1 MDEKRFI
8 EIIEANNEKLVNLM
22 DEKIE
27 ANNGKLA
34 NLMDEKIEANN
45 EKLVNLIDKKIEAN
59 NEKLANLMDK
69 KIIANNGRIADF
81 MDMNNEA
88 LLLKLDK
95 RFVKLEREIKE
106 VRKELKGEIKE
117 VREELKGEI
126 GEVREEL
133 KEVKTEVNNNKT
145 TEVNNNKTYFEE
157 TYDQKNNILFQ
168 KFELNERFHMIEREE
183 LNKYKKENDERLNSY
198 DARITNLEK
207 AVNA

>member
-22 DEKIE
+22 DE
-27 ANNGKLA
+27 
-34 NLMDEKIEANN
+34 
-45 EKLVNLIDKKIEAN
+45 KIEAN

-95 RFVKLEREIKE
+95 RFVKLEE
-106 VRKELKGEIKE
+106 EIKE
-117 VREELKGEI
+117 VREELK
-126 GEVREEL
+126 
-133 KEVKTEVNNNKT
+133 EVK

-207 AVNA
+207 VVNA

>member
-27 ANNGKLA
+27 ANNGKL
-34 NLMDEKIEANN
+34 
-45 EKLVNLIDKKIEAN
+45 VNLIDEKIEAN

-69 KIIANNGRIADF
+69 KIIANNGRITDF

-95 RFVKLEREIKE
+95 RFVKLEKEIKE
-106 VRKELKGEIKE
+106 VRK
-117 VREELKGEI
+117 ELKGEI

-133 KEVKTEVNNNKT
+133 KEVK

-207 AVNA
+207 VVNA

>member
-22 DEKIE
+22 DR
-27 ANNGKLA
+27 
-34 NLMDEKIEANN
+34 
-45 EKLVNLIDKKIEAN
+45 KIEAN

-69 KIIANNGRIADF
+69 KIIANIGRIADF

-95 RFVKLEREIKE
+95 RFVKLEKEIKE

-117 VREELKGEI
+117 VREELRGEI
-126 GEVREEL
+126 GEVKEEL
-133 KEVKTEVNNNKT
+133 KEVK

-207 AVNA
+207 VVNA

>member
-8 EIIEANNEKLVNLM
+8 EIIEANNEKLV
-22 DEKIE
+22 
-27 ANNGKLA
+27 

-88 LLLKLDK
+88 LLLKLEK
-95 RFVKLEREIKE
+95 RFVKLEK
-106 VRKELKGEIKE
+106 EIKE
-117 VREELKGEI
+117 VREELK
-126 GEVREEL
+126 
-133 KEVKTEVNNNKT
+133 EVKI
-145 TEVNNNKTYFEE
+145 EVNNNKTYFQE

-168 KFELNERFHMIEREE
+168 KFELNERFHMLEREE

-207 AVNA
+207 VVNA